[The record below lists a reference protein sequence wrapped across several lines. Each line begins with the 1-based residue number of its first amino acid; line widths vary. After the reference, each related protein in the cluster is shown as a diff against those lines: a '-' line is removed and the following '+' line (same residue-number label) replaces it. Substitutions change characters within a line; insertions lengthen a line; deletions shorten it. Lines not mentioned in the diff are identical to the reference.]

1 MENSREVPQKLK
13 TELSYDPAI
22 PLLDLYLEKRKTPI
36 WKDTRIPVFIAALT
50 EATEVSVN
58 SWMDK
63 EKVVYI
69 HNGILLNHEREW
81 NIAIYSN
88 MDGPRD
94 YHSEWSKSDRE
105 RQMSWYHLYVESKKC
120 TNELI

>member
-1 MENSREVPQKLK
+1 M
-13 TELSYDPAI
+13 
-22 PLLDLYLEKRKTPI
+22 
-36 WKDTRIPVFIAALT
+36 
-50 EATEVSVN
+50 EATEVSVS
-58 SWMDK
+58 SWMEK
-63 EKVVYI
+63 EEVVYI
-69 HNGILLNHEREW
+69 HNGILLNHEKEW

-120 TNELI
+120 TNELIYETKIDSQT